1 MSTLANQLVRAEKE
15 EIARAIRTLLGRP
28 LVSLHDDP
36 AAFDLIRKRRQ
47 PLIQWFDY
55 FCGWRLV
62 VEPRQG
68 YARLVK
74 VRSKPGASRPAR
86 RRRTTRAPF
95 DRRRY
100 TLLCL
105 CAAELLTSPVTT
117 IGMLAQRVV
126 QAAAVEADVPAF
138 DPVRS
143 DERAAFV
150 DAVKLLEHYGAVTA
164 MDGATDSYLDDED
177 AKVLYRVDTTR
188 VIRLL
193 AAPVPPSRV
202 AADAQGHLAVEMD
215 SKIGAGR
222 DGGVS
227 EEEVRDRDVLLG
239 VGDRD
244 DDVLGIRDYDGDV
257 LSATDPEGDAEGI
270 GDPESDMR
278 GSSGVLRALTVEARY
293 GGDEPT
299 ETQRNLQARHS
310 LIRRLLDDPVVYRD
324 ELTPAQSA
332 YAASLTG
339 RQILRR
345 AAEEAGFVLE
355 ERAEGFLLIDG
366 DAVAT
371 DTKFPDDGSHAKVA
385 ALLMLDLLVTSGPVT
400 VARLDTEAAG
410 LLRRFPQWAK
420 AYQSD
425 GGGPRLAAD
434 ALEVLTLFGLA
445 RRSGDRVAALPAAAR
460 YRVDRGVAVQEDS

>member
-1 MSTLANQLVRAEKE
+1 MSSLANQLVRAEKE

-28 LVSLHDDP
+28 LISAHDDP
-36 AAFDLIRKRRQ
+36 AAFDLIRKRRG

-74 VRSKPGASRPAR
+74 IGPPGARTATAARPAR

-117 IGMLAQRVV
+117 IGMLAQRVA
-126 QAAAVEADVPAF
+126 QAAAVEPDVPAF
-138 DPVRS
+138 DPVRNE
-143 DERAAFV
+143 ERAAFV
-150 DAVKLLEHYGAVTA
+150 DALKLLEHYGALTA
-164 MDGATDSYLDDED
+164 MDGDTDAYLGDGE
-177 AKVLYRVDTTR
+177 AKVLYRVDTVR

-202 AADAQGHLAVEMD
+202 SAEAPPFDAMGGG
-215 SKIGAGR
+215 GAG
-222 DGGVS
+222 VL
-227 EEEVRDRDVLLG
+227 EE
-239 VGDRD
+239 
-244 DDVLGIRDYDGDV
+244 
-257 LSATDPEGDAEGI
+257 
-270 GDPESDMR
+270 
-278 GSSGVLRALTVEARY
+278 LTTEARY
-293 GGDEPT
+293 GGGGEPT
-299 ETQRNLQARHS
+299 DTQRNLWTRHS
-310 LIRRLLDDPVVYRD
+310 LIRRLLDEPVVYAAD
-324 ELTPAQSA
+324 LTPAQSA

-339 RQILRR
+339 RQLLRR

-355 ERAEGFLLIDG
+355 ERAEGFLLVDP
-366 DAVAT
+366 DAIAT
-371 DTKFPDDGSHAKVA
+371 DTRFPDDGSHAKVA

-400 VARLDTEAAG
+400 AERLDAEAARL
-410 LLRRFPQWAK
+410 LRQFPQWAK

-434 ALEVLTLFGLA
+434 ALEVLTQFGLA
-445 RRSGDRVAALPAAAR
+445 RRSGEQVAALPAAAR
-460 YRVDRGVAVQEDS
+460 YRVERAVQEDS

>member
-1 MSTLANQLVRAEKE
+1 MSSLANQLVRAEKE

-28 LVSLHDDP
+28 LVSRHDDP

-74 VRSKPGASRPAR
+74 VKTEPGATRPAR

-105 CAAELLTSPVTT
+105 CAAELLSSPVTT

-126 QAAAVEADVPAF
+126 QAAAVEDGVPAF

-143 DERAAFV
+143 EERAAFV
-150 DAVKLLEHYGAVTA
+150 DALKLLEHYGVLTA
-164 MDGATDSYLDDED
+164 MDGATDAYLDDEE

-202 AADAQGHLAVEMD
+202 AATLPGGHPAA
-215 SKIGAGR
+215 SAGPAGEGPAGER
-222 DGGVS
+222 P
-227 EEEVRDRDVLLG
+227 
-239 VGDRD
+239 VG
-244 DDVLGIRDYDGDV
+244 
-257 LSATDPEGDAEGI
+257 EGSPVTAE
-270 GDPESDMR
+270 
-278 GSSGVLRALTVEARY
+278 LTFEARY

-299 ETQRNLQARHS
+299 ATQRNLWARHS
-310 LIRRLLDDPVVYRD
+310 LIRRLLDEPVVHRD
-324 ELTPAQSA
+324 ELTPDQAA
-332 YAASLTG
+332 YADSLTG
-339 RQILRR
+339 RRLLRR
-345 AAEEAGFVLE
+345 AAGEAGFVLE
-355 ERAEGFLLIDG
+355 ERAEGFLLIDPDG
-366 DAVAT
+366 IAT
-371 DTKFPDDGSHAKVA
+371 DTRFPDDGSHAKVA
-385 ALLMLDLLVTSGPVT
+385 ALLMLDLLVTSDPVT
-400 VARLDTEAAG
+400 DARLDAEAAG

-434 ALEVLTLFGLA
+434 ALEVLTSFGLA
-445 RRSGDRVAALPAAAR
+445 RRAGGRIAALPAAAR
-460 YRVDRGVAVQEDS
+460 YRNRPQNSGLQLQASHVQEEV

>member
-15 EIARAIRTLLGRP
+15 ELARAIRTLLGRP
-28 LVSLHDDP
+28 LVSAHDDP
-36 AAFDLIRKRRQ
+36 AAFDLVRKRRG

-74 VRSKPGASRPAR
+74 VRSEPGATRPAR

-117 IGMLAQRVV
+117 IGMLAGRVA
-126 QAAAVEADVPAF
+126 QAAAVEPGVPAF
-138 DPVRS
+138 EPVRGE
-143 DERAAFV
+143 ERAAFV
-150 DAVKLLEHYGAVTA
+150 DAVKLLEHYGALTA
-164 MDGATDSYLDDED
+164 MDGATDAYLDDED

-202 AADAQGHLAVEMD
+202 ADTWRGGPPDALVA
-215 SKIGAGR
+215 
-222 DGGVS
+222 
-227 EEEVRDRDVLLG
+227 
-239 VGDRD
+239 
-244 DDVLGIRDYDGDV
+244 
-257 LSATDPEGDAEGI
+257 
-270 GDPESDMR
+270 
-278 GSSGVLRALTVEARY
+278 EARY
-293 GGDEPT
+293 GAGEPS
-299 ETQRNLQARHS
+299 ETQRALHARHT

-324 ELTPAQSA
+324 DLTPAQAA

-339 RQILRR
+339 RRLLRR

-355 ERAEGFLLIDG
+355 ERAEGFLLVDPDG
-366 DAVAT
+366 IAT
-371 DTKFPDDGSHAKVA
+371 DSRFPDDGGHAKVA
-385 ALLMLDLLVTSGPVT
+385 ALLMLDLLVTSGPVSA
-400 VARLDTEAAG
+400 ARLDEEAAE

-434 ALEVLTLFGLA
+434 ALEVLVRFGLA
-445 RRSGDRVAALPAAAR
+445 RRTGDRVAALPAAAR
-460 YRVDRGVAVQEDS
+460 YRVDRAAVQED

>member
-15 EIARAIRTLLGRP
+15 EIARAIRTLLGQP

-36 AAFDLIRKRRQ
+36 AVFDLIRKRRQ
-47 PLIQWFDY
+47 PLTQWFDY

-74 VRSKPGASRPAR
+74 IRSEPVATRPAR
-86 RRRTTRAPF
+86 RRRSTRAPF

-126 QAAAVEADVPAF
+126 QAAAVEAGVPGF
-138 DPVRS
+138 DPVRA

-150 DAVKLLEHYGAVTA
+150 DALKLLEHYGAVTA
-164 MDGATDSYLDDED
+164 MDGATDSYLADED

-193 AAPVPPSRV
+193 AAPVPPSRI
-202 AADAQGHLAVEMD
+202 AATTEPGASADAVDLVDPASPGLLA
-215 SKIGAGR
+215 
-222 DGGVS
+222 
-227 EEEVRDRDVLLG
+227 
-239 VGDRD
+239 
-244 DDVLGIRDYDGDV
+244 
-257 LSATDPEGDAEGI
+257 
-270 GDPESDMR
+270 
-278 GSSGVLRALTVEARY
+278 ALTVEARY

-299 ETQRNLQARHS
+299 ETQRNLWARHS
-310 LIRRLLDDPVVYRD
+310 LIRRLLDEPVVYRD
-324 ELTPAQSA
+324 ELTPAQAA

-339 RQILRR
+339 RQIIRR

-355 ERAEGFLLIDG
+355 ERAEGLLLID
-366 DAVAT
+366 AEATAT

-385 ALLMLDLLVTSGPVT
+385 ALLLLDLLVSAGPVT
-400 VARLDTEAAG
+400 AARLDAEAAE

-434 ALEVLTLFGLA
+434 ALEVLALFGLA
-445 RRSGDRVAALPAAAR
+445 RRTGDQVAALPAAAR
-460 YRVDRGVAVQEDS
+460 YRVERGTAVEEDA

>member
-36 AAFDLIRKRRQ
+36 VAFDLIRKRRQ
-47 PLIQWFDY
+47 PLTQWFDY

-74 VRSKPGASRPAR
+74 VRSEANATRPAR

-105 CAAELLTSPVTT
+105 CAAELLSSPVTT
-117 IGMLAQRVV
+117 IGMLAQRVI
-126 QAAAVEADVPAF
+126 QAAGVEPEVPAF
-138 DPVRS
+138 DPVRTE
-143 DERAAFV
+143 ERAAFV
-150 DAVKLLEHYGAVTA
+150 DALKLLEHYGAVTA
-164 MDGATDSYLDDED
+164 MDGTTDSYLGDED

-202 AADAQGHLAVEMD
+202 EAAGGGADLA
-215 SKIGAGR
+215 
-222 DGGVS
+222 
-227 EEEVRDRDVLLG
+227 
-239 VGDRD
+239 
-244 DDVLGIRDYDGDV
+244 
-257 LSATDPEGDAEGI
+257 
-270 GDPESDMR
+270 
-278 GSSGVLRALTVEARY
+278 ALTAETRY

-299 ETQRNLQARHS
+299 ETQRNLWARHS
-310 LIRRLLDDPVVYRD
+310 IIRRLLDDPVLYRD

-339 RQILRR
+339 RQIIRR

-355 ERAEGFLLIDG
+355 ERAEGFLLVDS
-366 DAVAT
+366 DATAT
-371 DTKFPDDGSHAKVA
+371 DARFPDDSSHAKVA
-385 ALLMLDLLVTSGPVT
+385 ALLMLDLLVSSGPVT
-400 VARLDTEAAG
+400 VARLDAEAAE

-434 ALEVLTLFGLA
+434 ALEVLMSFGLA
-445 RRSGDRVAALPAAAR
+445 RHTGDQVTALPAAAR
-460 YRVDRGVAVQEDS
+460 YRVDRGTDFMEDA

>member
-1 MSTLANQLVRAEKE
+1 M
-15 EIARAIRTLLGRP
+15 
-28 LVSLHDDP
+28 
-36 AAFDLIRKRRQ
+36 IRKRRG

-74 VRSKPGASRPAR
+74 TGPPGPRTASRPAR
-86 RRRTTRAPF
+86 RRRATRAPF

-105 CAAELLTSPVTT
+105 CSAELLTSPVTT

-126 QAAAVEADVPAF
+126 QAAAVEPDVPAF
-138 DPVRS
+138 DPVRNE
-143 DERAAFV
+143 ERAAFV

-164 MDGATDSYLDDED
+164 MDGVTDAYLGDED

-202 AADAQGHLAVEMD
+202 TTPAT
-215 SKIGAGR
+215 GAL
-222 DGGVS
+222 
-227 EEEVRDRDVLLG
+227 EE
-239 VGDRD
+239 
-244 DDVLGIRDYDGDV
+244 
-257 LSATDPEGDAEGI
+257 
-270 GDPESDMR
+270 
-278 GSSGVLRALTVEARY
+278 LTTEARY

-299 ETQRNLQARHS
+299 GTQRNLWARHS
-310 LIRRLLDDPVVYRD
+310 LVRRLLDEPVVYRD
-324 ELTPAQSA
+324 ELTETQAA

-339 RQILRR
+339 CRLLRR

-355 ERAEGFLLIDG
+355 ERAEGLLLVDP
-366 DAVAT
+366 DAIAT
-371 DTKFPDDGSHAKVA
+371 DTRFPDDGSHAKVA
-385 ALLMLDLLVTSGPVT
+385 ALLMLDLLVTAGPVT
-400 VARLDTEAAG
+400 AGRLDAEAAR
-410 LLRRFPQWAK
+410 LLRRFPQWAR

-434 ALEVLTLFGLA
+434 ALEVLTQFGLA
-445 RRSGDRVAALPAAAR
+445 RRGADQVAALPAAAR
-460 YRVDRGVAVQEDS
+460 YRVGRAVQEDS

>member
-1 MSTLANQLVRAEKE
+1 MSSLANQLVRAEKE

-74 VRSKPGASRPAR
+74 VGSEPGASRPAR

-202 AADAQGHLAVEMD
+202 AADVQ
-215 SKIGAGR
+215 
-222 DGGVS
+222 
-227 EEEVRDRDVLLG
+227 
-239 VGDRD
+239 
-244 DDVLGIRDYDGDV
+244 
-257 LSATDPEGDAEGI
+257 SAEDPEGDAEGI
-270 GDPESDMR
+270 GDPEGDMR

-445 RRSGDRVAALPAAAR
+445 RRSGDRVTALPAAAR

>member
-1 MSTLANQLVRAEKE
+1 MSSLANQLVRAEKE

-62 VEPRQG
+62 VESRQG

-74 VRSKPGASRPAR
+74 IGSEPGATRPAR

-138 DPVRS
+138 DPVRN

-150 DAVKLLEHYGAVTA
+150 DALKLLEHYGAITS

-202 AADAQGHLAVEMD
+202 AAAMETALETVPDATLEE
-215 SKIGAGR
+215 R
-222 DGGVS
+222 DPGGGPAS
-227 EEEVRDRDVLLG
+227 
-239 VGDRD
+239 
-244 DDVLGIRDYDGDV
+244 
-257 LSATDPEGDAEGI
+257 DP
-270 GDPESDMR
+270 
-278 GSSGVLRALTVEARY
+278 VRALTVEARY

-299 ETQRNLQARHS
+299 ETQRNLWARHS

-355 ERAEGFLLIDG
+355 ERAEGFLLIDT
-366 DAVAT
+366 DAIAT

-400 VARLDTEAAG
+400 AARLDREAAG

-420 AYQSD
+420 AYQSE

-434 ALEVLTLFGLA
+434 ALQVLTQFGLA
-445 RRSGDRVAALPAAAR
+445 RVTGDQVAALPAAAR
-460 YRVDRGVAVQEDS
+460 YRVDHGAAVQEDS

>member
-15 EIARAIRTLLGRP
+15 EISRAIRTLLGRP

-36 AAFDLIRKRRQ
+36 AVFDLIRKRRQ
-47 PLIQWFDY
+47 PLTQWFDY

-62 VEPRQG
+62 IEPRQG

-74 VRSKPGASRPAR
+74 VRSEAAATRPAR

-126 QAAAVEADVPAF
+126 QAAAVEEDVPGF
-138 DPVRS
+138 DPVRG

-150 DAVKLLEHYGAVTA
+150 DALKLLEHYGAVTA
-164 MDGATDSYLDDED
+164 MDGTTDAYLDDED

-202 AADAQGHLAVEMD
+202 ATAGAIDGADRDGVD
-215 SKIGAGR
+215 RDGAGR
-222 DGGVS
+222 DRAAHGGA
-227 EEEVRDRDVLLG
+227 D
-239 VGDRD
+239 
-244 DDVLGIRDYDGDV
+244 
-257 LSATDPEGDAEGI
+257 
-270 GDPESDMR
+270 
-278 GSSGVLRALTVEARY
+278 LRALTTEARY
-293 GGDEPT
+293 GADEPT
-299 ETQRNLQARHS
+299 ETQRNLWARHS
-310 LIRRLLDDPVVYRD
+310 LVRRLLDEPVVYRD
-324 ELTPAQSA
+324 DLTPAQSA

-339 RQILRR
+339 RQIIRR

-355 ERAEGFLLIDG
+355 ERAEGFLLIDT
-366 DAVAT
+366 DAIAT
-371 DTKFPDDGSHAKVA
+371 DTKFPDDSSHAKVA
-385 ALLMLDLLVTSGPVT
+385 ALLMLDLLVSSGPVT
-400 VARLDTEAAG
+400 GARLDAEATG

-445 RRSGDRVAALPAAAR
+445 RRTGDQIAALPAAAR
-460 YRVDRGVAVQEDS
+460 YRIDRGTAVQEES

>member
-1 MSTLANQLVRAEKE
+1 MSSLANQLVKAEKE
-15 EIARAIRTLLGRP
+15 EIARAIRTLLGQP

-36 AAFDLIRKRRQ
+36 AAFDVIRKRRQ
-47 PLIQWFDY
+47 PLTQWFDY

-74 VRSKPGASRPAR
+74 IRSEPVATRPAR

-117 IGMLAQRVV
+117 IGMLARRVV
-126 QAAAVEADVPAF
+126 QAAAVEAGVPGF
-138 DPVRS
+138 DPVRA

-150 DAVKLLEHYGAVTA
+150 DALKLLEHYGAVTA
-164 MDGATDSYLDDED
+164 MDGATDSYLADED

-193 AAPVPPSRV
+193 AAPVPPSRL
-202 AADAQGHLAVEMD
+202 AA
-215 SKIGAGR
+215 
-222 DGGVS
+222 
-227 EEEVRDRDVLLG
+227 
-239 VGDRD
+239 
-244 DDVLGIRDYDGDV
+244 
-257 LSATDPEGDAEGI
+257 ATDPA
-270 GDPESDMR
+270 DPA
-278 GSSGVLRALTVEARY
+278 GPGLLAALTVEARY

-299 ETQRNLQARHS
+299 ETQRNLWARHS
-310 LIRRLLDDPVVYRD
+310 LIRRLLDEPVVYRD
-324 ELTPAQSA
+324 ELTPAQAA

-339 RQILRR
+339 RQIIRR

-355 ERAEGFLLIDG
+355 ERAEGFLLID
-366 DAVAT
+366 AEATAT
-371 DTKFPDDGSHAKVA
+371 DTRFPDDGSHAKVA
-385 ALLMLDLLVTSGPVT
+385 ALLLLDLLVSAGPVT
-400 VARLDTEAAG
+400 AARLDAEAAE

-434 ALEVLTLFGLA
+434 ALEVLALFGLA
-445 RRSGDRVAALPAAAR
+445 RRTGDQVAALPAAAR
-460 YRVDRGVAVQEDS
+460 YRVERGTAVEED

>member
-1 MSTLANQLVRAEKE
+1 MSSLANQLVRAEKE

-28 LVSLHDDP
+28 LVSRHDDP

-74 VRSKPGASRPAR
+74 VKTEPGATRPAR

-126 QAAAVEADVPAF
+126 QAAAVEDGVPAF
-138 DPVRS
+138 DPIRS
-143 DERAAFV
+143 EERAAFV
-150 DAVKLLEHYGAVTA
+150 DALKLLEHYGALTA
-164 MDGATDSYLDDED
+164 MDGATDAYLDDEE

-202 AADAQGHLAVEMD
+202 AATLPGGPPAA
-215 SKIGAGR
+215 SAGPAGER
-222 DGGVS
+222 PAG
-227 EEEVRDRDVLLG
+227 ERP
-239 VGDRD
+239 VG
-244 DDVLGIRDYDGDV
+244 
-257 LSATDPEGDAEGI
+257 EGSPVTA
-270 GDPESDMR
+270 
-278 GSSGVLRALTVEARY
+278 ALTFEARY

-299 ETQRNLQARHS
+299 ATQRNLWARHS
-310 LIRRLLDDPVVYRD
+310 LIRRLLDEPVVHRD
-324 ELTPAQSA
+324 ELTPDQAA
-332 YAASLTG
+332 YADSLTG
-339 RQILRR
+339 RRLLRR
-345 AAEEAGFVLE
+345 AAGEAGFVLE
-355 ERAEGFLLIDG
+355 ERAEGFLLIDPDG
-366 DAVAT
+366 IAT
-371 DTKFPDDGSHAKVA
+371 DTRFPDDGSHAKVA

-400 VARLDTEAAG
+400 DARLDAEAAG

-434 ALEVLTLFGLA
+434 ALEVLTSFGLA
-445 RRSGDRVAALPAAAR
+445 RRAGGRIAALPAAAR
-460 YRVDRGVAVQEDS
+460 YRNRPQNSGLQLQASHVQEEV

>member
-15 EIARAIRTLLGRP
+15 ELARAIRTLLGRP
-28 LVSLHDDP
+28 LVSAHDDP
-36 AAFDLIRKRRQ
+36 AAFDLVRKRRG

-74 VRSKPGASRPAR
+74 VRSEPGATRPAR

-117 IGMLAQRVV
+117 IGMLAGRVA
-126 QAAAVEADVPAF
+126 QAAAVEPGVPAF
-138 DPVRS
+138 EPVRGE
-143 DERAAFV
+143 ERAAFV
-150 DAVKLLEHYGAVTA
+150 DAVKLLEHYGALAA
-164 MDGATDSYLDDED
+164 MDGVTDAYLDDED

-202 AADAQGHLAVEMD
+202 ADTW
-215 SKIGAGR
+215 R
-222 DGGVS
+222 GGT
-227 EEEVRDRDVLLG
+227 EEEAPEVGSGLRG
-239 VGDRD
+239 VAGGGWERGGA
-244 DDVLGIRDYDGDV
+244 VVGERGG
-257 LSATDPEGDAEGI
+257 PPDAL
-270 GDPESDMR
+270 
-278 GSSGVLRALTVEARY
+278 VVEARY
-293 GGDEPT
+293 GAGEPS
-299 ETQRNLQARHS
+299 ETQRALHARHT

-324 ELTPAQSA
+324 ELTPAQAA

-339 RQILRR
+339 RRLLRR

-355 ERAEGFLLIDG
+355 ERAEGFLLVDPDG
-366 DAVAT
+366 IAT
-371 DTKFPDDGSHAKVA
+371 DSRFPDDGGHAKVA
-385 ALLMLDLLVTSGPVT
+385 ALLMLDLLVTSGPVSA
-400 VARLDTEAAG
+400 ARLDEEAAE

-434 ALEVLTLFGLA
+434 ALEVLIRFGLA
-445 RRSGDRVAALPAAAR
+445 RRTGDRVAALPAAAR
-460 YRVDRGVAVQEDS
+460 YRVDRAAVQEEC

>member
-1 MSTLANQLVRAEKE
+1 MSSLANQLVRAEKE

-28 LVSLHDDP
+28 LVSLHDDA

-74 VRSKPGASRPAR
+74 VRSEASATRPAR

-126 QAAAVEADVPAF
+126 QAAAVEAGVPAF
-138 DPVRS
+138 DPVRGE
-143 DERAAFV
+143 ERAAFV
-150 DAVKLLEHYGAVTA
+150 DALKQLEHYGAITA
-164 MDGATDSYLDDED
+164 MDGATDSYLGDEH

-193 AAPVPPSRV
+193 AAPAPPSRI
-202 AADAQGHLAVEMD
+202 AAEG
-215 SKIGAGR
+215 
-222 DGGVS
+222 DGPM
-227 EEEVRDRDVLLG
+227 EQ
-239 VGDRD
+239 
-244 DDVLGIRDYDGDV
+244 VLG
-257 LSATDPEGDAEGI
+257 T
-270 GDPESDMR
+270 
-278 GSSGVLRALTVEARY
+278 LTTEARY

-299 ETQRNLQARHS
+299 ETQRNLWARHS
-310 LIRRLLDDPVVYRD
+310 LLRRLLDEPVVYRD
-324 ELTPAQSA
+324 ELTPEQSA

-339 RQILRR
+339 RQIIRR

-355 ERAEGFLLIDG
+355 ERAEGFLLIDT
-366 DAVAT
+366 DATAT
-371 DTKFPDDGSHAKVA
+371 DAKFPDDGSHAKVA
-385 ALLMLDLLVTSGPVT
+385 ALLMLDLLVSSGPVRA
-400 VARLDTEAAG
+400 ARLDAEAAE

-434 ALEVLTLFGLA
+434 ALEVLDLFGLA
-445 RRSGDRVAALPAAAR
+445 RRTGDRVAALPAAAR
-460 YRVDRGVAVQEDS
+460 YRVDRGMAVQEDS

>member
-15 EIARAIRTLLGRP
+15 ELARAIRTLLGRP
-28 LVSLHDDP
+28 LVSAHDDP
-36 AAFDLIRKRRQ
+36 AAFDLVRKRRG

-74 VRSKPGASRPAR
+74 VRSEPGATRPAR

-117 IGMLAQRVV
+117 IGMLAGRVA
-126 QAAAVEADVPAF
+126 QAAAVEPGVPAF
-138 DPVRS
+138 EPVRGE
-143 DERAAFV
+143 ERAAFV
-150 DAVKLLEHYGAVTA
+150 DAVKLLEHYGALTA
-164 MDGATDSYLDDED
+164 MDGATDAYLDDED

-193 AAPVPPSRV
+193 AAPVAPSRL
-202 AADAQGHLAVEMD
+202 ADTWRGGTEEEAPEA
-215 SKIGAGR
+215 SPGR
-222 DGGVS
+222 DPEKAPWGLRGAAEVGSGLRGAAGDGWEWGGAV
-227 EEEVRDRDVLLG
+227 
-239 VGDRD
+239 VGER
-244 DDVLGIRDYDGDV
+244 GG
-257 LSATDPEGDAEGI
+257 PPDAL
-270 GDPESDMR
+270 
-278 GSSGVLRALTVEARY
+278 VAEARY
-293 GGDEPT
+293 GAGEPS
-299 ETQRNLQARHS
+299 ETQRALHARHT

-324 ELTPAQSA
+324 ELTPAQAA

-339 RQILRR
+339 RRLLRR

-355 ERAEGFLLIDG
+355 ERAEGFLLVDPDG
-366 DAVAT
+366 IAT
-371 DTKFPDDGSHAKVA
+371 DSRFPDDGGHAKVA
-385 ALLMLDLLVTSGPVT
+385 ALLMLDLLVTSGPVSA
-400 VARLDTEAAG
+400 ARLDEEAAE

-434 ALEVLTLFGLA
+434 ALEVLVRFGLA
-445 RRSGDRVAALPAAAR
+445 RRTGDRVAALPAAAR
-460 YRVDRGVAVQEDS
+460 YRVDRAAVQED